1 MTAKTTSRRRRTSD
15 EARAEI
21 LDAAEAV
28 LLGSGPAE
36 LKFQTIAARAGLSAS
51 NVHHHFGGVA
61 EIKRAL
67 VDRMLRHLASE
78 LSGALAQSNNEGR
91 EARMETAL
99 NNIYRII
106 SSERYAKL
114 VAWLALSSNV
124 DQMAVFAEPVDVI
137 KKLVT
142 SELEQVM
149 PPAKADR
156 AAQAIV
162 FQVAVTAVGE
172 GLIRDFLLPV
182 LGPDTEDIDASK
194 LLLDMVLKA

>member
-15 EARAEI
+15 EAKAEI

-36 LKFQTIAARAGLSAS
+36 LKFQTIAAQAGLSAS

-78 LSGALAQSNNEGR
+78 LSGTLAQSNDEGR

-137 KKLVT
+137 KRLVT

-172 GLIRDFLLPV
+172 GLIRDFLMPV